1 MPHALREVEPDN
13 PHVCN
18 PHGPPIGCFQ
28 FIPWTYRATIWRI
41 IPIVRVMLKRR
52 EIMKKFSATFIIL
65 TLAFTLVMVFTPV
78 YALTDKV
85 VLRIEGMTWA
95 TWPFIIRKAL
105 EGLEGVEK
113 ASISFSK
120 KRGEVFFDPA
130 KVSEKNIVNKV
141 NELGFRA
148 RVVEE

>member
-13 PHVCN
+13 PDVCN

-28 FIPWTYRATIWRI
+28 FIPWTYRATSWRI
-41 IPIVRVMLKRR
+41 IRKRR
-52 EIMKKFSATFIIL
+52 QSMKKFLAAFIIL
-65 TLAFTLVMVFTPV
+65 TLAFTLVMVSTPV

-105 EGLEGVEK
+105 EGVDGVEK
-113 ASISFSK
+113 ANISFSK
-120 KRGEVFFDPA
+120 KRGEVLFDPD
-130 KVSEKNIVNKV
+130 KVNEEKIVNKV
-141 NELGFRA
+141 NEVGFNA
-148 RVVEE
+148 KVVEE